1 MPLARLH
8 SRVWGSYKL
17 QRWNIRNCAQMV
29 CQALDWLPTSR
40 ERKKH
45 DVFDAAEQHI
55 FESRGLK
62 SAEQSKEDHTR
73 KENVWS
79 GFWSGRWKLS
89 QVIFT
94 WRERLG
100 ACWNVCAIQW
110 WNQRWGCRQIGGLP
124 PWITPWRS
132 ACNCAKVQMRWNIV
146 CPLETHPSL
155 VFTKRSREHCWL
167 GPWFSIRP
175 RHRTVSNAMRLL
187 RCWPLLFVSVHAHRL
202 IGE

>member
-17 QRWNIRNCAQMV
+17 QRWNIWNCAQMV

-110 WNQRWGCRQIGGLP
+110 WNQRWGCRGSRLGAVLVTVRKCRCVETSSVLSRHTQAWCLQNGPGSTVDLDLDSQSDLGIELYP
-124 PWITPWRS
+124 MQCDFSDVDRFYS
-132 ACNCAKVQMRWNIV
+132 
-146 CPLETHPSL
+146 CPYM
-155 VFTKRSREHCWL
+155 
-167 GPWFSIRP
+167 
-175 RHRTVSNAMRLL
+175 RTV
-187 RCWPLLFVSVHAHRL
+187 
-202 IGE
+202 